1 MEDKAI
7 KQVESFMTN
16 WKQKKFVEMFDNS
29 QITWKE
35 ENKQGDIKILF
46 KDLKLESF
54 EVLGTKKIGKALIG
68 VATEMKINGETAVSN
83 VMVVFENGKY
93 NAHPNGLPGVN
104 PISVLRY
111 KFIESSPVEEKPIEK
126 AKTAP
131 KKQKK

>member
-1 MEDKAI
+1 MENKAI
-7 KQVESFMTN
+7 KQVEVFMSN
-16 WKQKKFVEMFDNS
+16 WKAKKFAEMFKNS

-35 ENKQGDIKILF
+35 EHKQEHIKTLF

-54 EVLGTKKIGKALIG
+54 EVLGTKRIGKALIG

-83 VMVVFENGKY
+83 AMVVFENGKY
-93 NAHPNGLPGVN
+93 NAHPNGVPGVN

-111 KFIESSPVEEKPIEK
+111 LFVESSPNEEKTIEK

-131 KKQKK
+131 KKPKK

>member
-1 MEDKAI
+1 MENKAE
-7 KQVESFMTN
+7 KQVEAFMTN
-16 WKQKKFVEMFDNS
+16 WKAGKFAEMFENS

-35 ENKQGDIKILF
+35 GNKQEHIKALF

-54 EVLGTKKIGKALIG
+54 EVLGTKRIGKALIG

-83 VMVVFENGKY
+83 VMVVFEKGKY
-93 NAHPNGLPGVN
+93 NAHPDGAPGVN

-111 KFIESSPVEEKPIEK
+111 KFIESSLVEEKPVEK

>member
-35 ENKQGDIKILF
+35 ENKQGDIKTLF

-83 VMVVFENGKY
+83 VMVVFEIGKY
-93 NAHPNGLPGVN
+93 NARPYGTPGVN

-111 KFIESSPVEEKPIEK
+111 KFIESSTVEEKPIAK
-126 AKTAP
+126 AKATP